1 MLAKRPEN
9 SMGSHDA
16 HPNPGVPANS
26 QGGEVQRRRM
36 EARKY
41 QAESGY
47 IPERFYSAAAAAA
60 ALKILCLQLDEAAD
74 SERGA
79 TAAVPLSAKALALR
93 ARRPAVLR
101 GGKGRLKR
109 PLPPV
114 VAFSLSVWWYQQAL
128 HWCSARAG
136 RHSV

>member
-41 QAESGY
+41 QVESGY

-60 ALKILCLQLDEAAD
+60 AARKILCRRLDEAAD

-101 GGKGRLKR
+101 GFKGRLKR

-114 VAFSLSVWWYQQAL
+114 VAFSLSVW
-128 HWCSARAG
+128 
-136 RHSV
+136 